1 MKISVIIIAYNIEE
15 YIERCLK
22 SVLMQSL
29 SEIEII
35 IINDGST
42 DNTLKI
48 INELV
53 INDNRVKIINKKN
66 SGIIEA
72 RKSGIE
78 IASGEYILFV
88 DGDDWLELNACDR
101 LYEIATE
108 NNLDLI
114 IYNAFWVYK
123 DKKDSYSIIK
133 NKESIKLDPLK
144 NLFLGKIIPAMW
156 GKLIKREFLNKFN
169 IDYPNKIS
177 YGEDLATV
185 SSWLINKPK
194 IDILNECLYNYYQR
208 ENSITNMVSNKFLD
222 IIEAINFIELQ
233 LKEKKIYDKYKK
245 EFEYMLYNH
254 LFILKFIT
262 INHLSYINI
271 QIYNKFKEKHIKVF
285 NNEYILDDIAK
296 GNIWLKTRIILYLLN
311 LRLGKLYDAFRR
323 KIKLIFI

>member
-233 LKEKKIYDKYKK
+233 LKEKNIYDKYKK

-285 NNEYILDDIAK
+285 NNEYILDDIVK

>member
-53 INDNRVKIINKKN
+53 INDSRVKIINKKN

-185 SSWLINKPK
+185 SSLLINKPK

-233 LKEKKIYDKYKK
+233 LKEKNIYDKYKK

-285 NNEYILDDIAK
+285 NNEYILEDIGK

>member
-194 IDILNECLYNYYQR
+194 IVILNECLYNYYQR

-233 LKEKKIYDKYKK
+233 LKEKNIYDKYKK

>member
-53 INDNRVKIINKKN
+53 INDSRVKIINKKN

-185 SSWLINKPK
+185 SSLLINKPK

-222 IIEAINFIELQ
+222 IIEAINFIE
-233 LKEKKIYDKYKK
+233 
-245 EFEYMLYNH
+245 H
-254 LFILKFIT
+254 
-262 INHLSYINI
+262 
-271 QIYNKFKEKHIKVF
+271 
-285 NNEYILDDIAK
+285 
-296 GNIWLKTRIILYLLN
+296 
-311 LRLGKLYDAFRR
+311 
-323 KIKLIFI
+323 

>member
-53 INDNRVKIINKKN
+53 INDSRVKIINKKN

-185 SSWLINKPK
+185 SSLLINKPK

-233 LKEKKIYDKYKK
+233 LKEKNIYDKYKK

-285 NNEYILDDIAK
+285 NNEYILDDIGK

>member
-233 LKEKKIYDKYKK
+233 LKEKNIYDKYKK

-296 GNIWLKTRIILYLLN
+296 GNIWLKTRIILYLLI

>member
-53 INDNRVKIINKKN
+53 INDSRVKIINKKN

-185 SSWLINKPK
+185 SSLLINKPK

-233 LKEKKIYDKYKK
+233 LKEKNIYDKYKK

-262 INHLSYINI
+262 INHLSYINVP
-271 QIYNKFKEKHIKVF
+271 Q
-285 NNEYILDDIAK
+285 L
-296 GNIWLKTRIILYLLN
+296 
-311 LRLGKLYDAFRR
+311 
-323 KIKLIFI
+323 FIGI

>member
-233 LKEKKIYDKYKK
+233 LKEKNIYDKYKK

-271 QIYNKFKEKHIKVF
+271 QIYNKFKEKHIKIF
-285 NNEYILDDIAK
+285 NNEYILDDIVK

>member
-233 LKEKKIYDKYKK
+233 LKEKNIYDKYKK

>member
-53 INDNRVKIINKKN
+53 INDKRVKIINKKN

-108 NNLDLI
+108 NKLDLV

-123 DKKDSYSIIK
+123 DRKDSYSIIE

-222 IIEAINFIELQ
+222 IIEAINFIELK
-233 LKEKKIYDKYKK
+233 LKEKNIYDKYRK

-262 INHLSYINI
+262 INHPSYIHI

-285 NNEYILDDIAK
+285 NNKYILDDIRK
-296 GNIWLKTRIILYLLN
+296 GNICLKTRIILYLLN

>member
-114 IYNAFWVYK
+114 
-123 DKKDSYSIIK
+123 
-133 NKESIKLDPLK
+133 
-144 NLFLGKIIPAMW
+144 KI
-156 GKLIKREFLNKFN
+156 
-169 IDYPNKIS
+169 
-177 YGEDLATV
+177 
-185 SSWLINKPK
+185 
-194 IDILNECLYNYYQR
+194 
-208 ENSITNMVSNKFLD
+208 
-222 IIEAINFIELQ
+222 
-233 LKEKKIYDKYKK
+233 KKI
-245 EFEYMLYNH
+245 
-254 LFILKFIT
+254 
-262 INHLSYINI
+262 
-271 QIYNKFKEKHIKVF
+271 HIV
-285 NNEYILDDIAK
+285 
-296 GNIWLKTRIILYLLN
+296 
-311 LRLGKLYDAFRR
+311 
-323 KIKLIFI
+323 

>member
-233 LKEKKIYDKYKK
+233 LKEKNIYDKYKK

-285 NNEYILDDIAK
+285 NNEYILDDIVK
-296 GNIWLKTRIILYLLN
+296 GNIWLKTRIIFYLLN